1 MRSYLYVPGD
11 RPDRM
16 TGALERGA
24 DALILDL
31 EDAVAPDNKV
41 TAREHVSRFL
51 ADVANRYDAAAAAAS
66 GPKFW
71 VRINAGDMGLDDVA
85 MVVPEGGAVLAG
97 FVVPKVDSIDD
108 LDELSRE
115 LEILEA
121 ANDRD
126 DLPIPLCAL
135 LETADAIF
143 DARDIALH
151 PRVVRLAIGEADLSA
166 ELGVELTPGDE
177 RELLTARSMVV
188 MASAAARIDPPTGPV
203 STDFR
208 DLDAYRASSVALLR
222 LGFAGRSAIHPAQ
235 VPIINEVFTP
245 SAADVERARVQ
256 LAAFA
261 AAGGGACVG
270 PDGQMVDEATV
281 RRARRL
287 LGRAVSSS

>member
-1 MRSYLYVPGD
+1 MRSFLYVPGD
-11 RPDRM
+11 RLDRM
-16 TGALERGA
+16 TGALDRGA

-31 EDAVAPDNKV
+31 EDAVARTNKV

-51 ADVANRYDAAAAAAS
+51 ADVSNRPAAAGTG

-71 VRINAGDMGLDDVA
+71 VRINVGDMGLDDVA
-85 MVVPEGGAVLAG
+85 MVVPEGGAVLGG
-97 FVVPKVDSIDD
+97 FVVPKVESIDD

-121 ANDRD
+121 ANDRED
-126 DLPIPLCAL
+126 HPIPLCAL

-188 MASAAARIDPPTGPV
+188 MASAAARIDAPTGPV

-208 DLDAYRASSVALLR
+208 DLDAYRASSAALLR
-222 LGFAGRSAIHPAQ
+222 LGFGGRSAIHPAQ

-245 SAADVERARVQ
+245 SPTDVERARAQ

-270 PDGQMVDEATV
+270 PDGRMVDEATV
-281 RRARRL
+281 RSARRL
-287 LGRAVSSS
+287 LGRAAPLS

>member
-51 ADVANRYDAAAAAAS
+51 ADVANRHDAAAAS